1 MINEEVTAK
10 AETDST
16 LASFLELLKTGIAD
30 FSKLIENRMEWQITC
45 KTTWEKLILVVYL
58 DEPNFERKLRLL
70 VLLDDVIRFRF
81 RSQSSNQYDYSEL
94 IKGFFIKIDPS
105 L

>member
-16 LASFLELLKTGIAD
+16 FSSFLELIKTGIED
-30 FSKLIENRMEWQITC
+30 FSKLIENRMEWQIIC

-70 VLLDDVIRFRF
+70 VLLDDVIRSRF
-81 RSQSSNQYDYSEL
+81 RSQSSHQYDYSEL
-94 IKGFFIKIDPS
+94 IKGFFIKINPS